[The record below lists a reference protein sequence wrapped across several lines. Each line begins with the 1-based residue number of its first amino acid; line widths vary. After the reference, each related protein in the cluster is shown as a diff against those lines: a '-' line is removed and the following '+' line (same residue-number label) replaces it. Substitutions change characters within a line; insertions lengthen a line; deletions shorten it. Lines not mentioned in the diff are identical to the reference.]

1 MLQAHDYI
9 VTGISFSDDGRWLAS
24 ASPDGVVRVW
34 ALDLD
39 ELIEIA
45 KRKVTRELSDEE
57 CLQYLH
63 VETCP

>member
-1 MLQAHDYI
+1 MRLLVLQAHDYI

-45 KRKVTRELSDEE
+45 KRKVTGSSPTRNACSIS
-57 CLQYLH
+57 
-63 VETCP
+63 T